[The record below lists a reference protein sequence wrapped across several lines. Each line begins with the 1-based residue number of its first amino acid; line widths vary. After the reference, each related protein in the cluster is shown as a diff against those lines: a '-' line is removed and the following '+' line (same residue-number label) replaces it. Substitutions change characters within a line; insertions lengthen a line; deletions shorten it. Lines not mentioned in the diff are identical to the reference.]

1 MDPTQP
7 PALTVVPE
15 LTASLTGIRNLP
27 SMLDSIVRAVT
38 RLAPET
44 HAGITVANSDRRYK
58 TVAGTD
64 SLVFALD
71 DVQYALDEGPCLT
84 AIRGDHTVIIDDAES
99 EHRWPRFMPCAVELG
114 LRSHLGVPISID
126 DKAVAGLNIYSTTHT
141 RLDVDR
147 LDHVKLFAVQASIA
161 MSNAVREKHLIR
173 ALGTSRTI
181 GKAIGMIME
190 RCELDEEEAFDYL
203 VGLSQKTNLKVRDI
217 ASHLVKQSNDLR
229 HLTLMADP
237 ARACYSVERTTAQTL
252 APFIRAPKA
261 AKPTQTRLHA
271 LPESSQ
277 DTRWDQAPA

>member
-1 MDPTQP
+1 MDPTHI
-7 PALTVVPE
+7 PAA
-15 LTASLTGIRNLP
+15 TAAPVAAPRPTLCGSPAEGIRTVP
-27 SMLDSIVRAVT
+27 TMLDAIVRAVT
-38 RLAPET
+38 RLAPGT
-44 HAGITVANSDRRYK
+44 HAGITVAERDGTYK
-58 TVAGTD
+58 TLAGTD

-71 DVQYALDEGPCLT
+71 DVQFALDEGPCLT
-84 AIRGDHTVIIDDAES
+84 AIQSEHTVIIDDAES
-99 EHRWPRFMPCAVELG
+99 EHRWPTFMPCAVELG

-161 MSNAVREKHLIR
+161 LSGAVREKDLIG
-173 ALGTSRTI
+173 ALRTSRTI

-190 RCELDEEEAFDYL
+190 RCELDEDEAFDYL
-203 VGLSQKTNLKVRDI
+203 VRLSQKTNLKVRDI

-229 HLTLMADP
+229 HLTLMTDP

-252 APFIRAPKA
+252 APFIKA
-261 AKPTQTRLHA
+261 KLEA

-277 DTRWDQAPA
+277 DTPRDPAPA